1 MSWLTQRL
9 QNHFENHAH
18 APKIYDQGHWYTG
31 ETILKDIERIG
42 GYLSEAG
49 VTPGDRILLSYP
61 NSYSFIVIYLA
72 VLHYGATVA
81 PINPTMP
88 ASELYAF
95 VKRSQP
101 KYGFVG
107 SNHLALL
114 QQEDFGESLD
124 TLFLVDGGSSSLSCK
139 HYAYNKSEKLW
150 EEGVLISTSSDR
162 GHDEPSEE
170 TLAILLYTSG
180 TTGSPKA
187 VGLQHRHLLVTINN
201 IIYSHHL
208 SDSDVAYCFLPLFH
222 INAQVVAFL
231 STCLSGGRIVI
242 APKFSASKFWSTI
255 EKQKITWV
263 SAVPTIISILLKAGR
278 PESTPKHL
286 RFIRSASAQLPRLTA
301 QRFEK
306 NFGIPIIE
314 SYGMTEA
321 ASQICINPL
330 PPQKRLLG
338 SVGLPIGVN
347 LRIVNDQDQLLPP
360 NEVGEI
366 TIQGD
371 NVIDAYTQAD
381 HQNDF
386 KNGWFHTGDLGYQ
399 NEEGYVFI
407 VGRKK
412 EMINRGGQKISPYEV
427 EDTIRELP
435 EVEQVAVIG
444 LADSLYGETVCAYVV
459 TKEKDVDGQPQN
471 LLDKI
476 LAHCRRALSSYK
488 CPSYVHIVKEIPVG
502 PTGKIQRHLLKQ
514 QKDVISVIQ
523 S

>member
-1 MSWLTQRL
+1 MSRLTQRL
-9 QNHFENHAH
+9 QNHFENHVH
-18 APKIYDQGHWYTG
+18 SPKIYDQGYWYTG
-31 ETILKDIERIG
+31 ETILEDIARIS

-61 NSYSFIVIYLA
+61 NSYAFVVTYLA
-72 VLHYGATVA
+72 ILQYGATVA
-81 PINPTMP
+81 PINPNMP
-88 ASELYAF
+88 ASELRAF
-95 VKRSQP
+95 LGRSQP

-107 SNHLALL
+107 DNHLAIL
-114 QQEDFGESLD
+114 QQEDFDISLER
-124 TLFLVDGGSSSLSCK
+124 LFLIDSGPSVLSFK
-139 HYAYNKSEKLW
+139 HYVYNKSEKLW
-150 EEGVLISTSSDR
+150 EKGVLGSLSPSSAIK
-162 GHDEPSEE
+162 HDEPSEE
-170 TLAILLYTSG
+170 ALAILLYTSG
-180 TTGSPKA
+180 TTGNPKA
-187 VGLQHRHLLVTINN
+187 VGLQHRHLLATINN
-201 IIYSHHL
+201 IIRSHQL
-208 SDSDVAYCFLPLFH
+208 NDSDVVYCFLPLFH

-242 APKFSASKFWSTI
+242 APKFSASRFWETI
-255 EKQKITWV
+255 EEQKITWV
-263 SAVPTIISILLKAGR
+263 SAVPTIISILLKTDR
-278 PESTPKHL
+278 SESTPKHL
-286 RFIRSASAQLPRLTA
+286 RFIRSASAQLPKLIA
-301 QRFEK
+301 QRFEQ

-330 PPQKRLLG
+330 PPRKRLLG
-338 SVGLPIGVN
+338 SVGLPIGIN

-371 NVIDAYTQAD
+371 NVIAAYVQAD

-386 KNGWFHTGDLGYQ
+386 KDGWFYTGDLGYQ

-427 EDTIRELP
+427 EDAIRELS

-444 LADSLYGETVCAYVV
+444 LSDSLYGETVCAYVV
-459 TKEKDVDGQPQN
+459 TKEKDVDDQS

-476 LAHCRRALSSYK
+476 LIHCRRVLSAYK
-488 CPSYVHIVKEIPVG
+488 CPSHVHIVEEIPVG
-502 PTGKIQRHLLKQ
+502 ATGKIQRHLLKQ
-514 QKDVISVIQ
+514 QKDSISV
-523 S
+523 SR